1 MKLRQIVL
9 LSLAIFLGS
18 VLTTPGPAVAKDARI
33 TDIIVTHN
41 SGNLVVYA
49 TLEGAFIKEVEESMV
64 SGVPTTFTYYLRLMK
79 VGSIWRDEEVASLTL
94 RQTVT
99 YDLLQ
104 DEFQFERDGSERLKR
119 STKSF
124 QEAKKWMSSLEGI
137 RLASYKVLTKED
149 LYYIQIHAEIRS
161 IELAFPLNY
170 LLFFVTFFNFDTP
183 WAKSPY
189 FRLGK

>member
-1 MKLRQIVL
+1 MKLRPIEL
-9 LSLAIFLGS
+9 LSLAIFLSS
-18 VLTTPGPAVAKDARI
+18 VLMTPGPAVAKDARI

-79 VGSIWRDEEVASLTL
+79 VGSIWRDEEVASLTV

-104 DEFQFERDGSERLKR
+104 DEFRFERDGSERLKR

-149 LYYIQIHAEIRS
+149 LYYIQIQAEIRS

-170 LLFFVTFFNFDTP
+170 LLFFVTFFNFDTS